1 MEISVAKGKWVY
13 QIDSGLR
20 ILITNY
26 VYYDGIKKHKLY
38 FQSGFGANTVS
49 ESVELNEVD
58 FQNFMKNLSFTLKNN
73 LKKEQNKI
81 NIKVMAENNKI
92 NDLSTPINSLNDVLL
107 ESIKEVKSGN
117 MDNNKAKS
125 ISTLSQT
132 LINSFKVSVEIE
144 KLNKSEKSKK

>member
-73 LKKEQNKI
+73 LKKRTKQSELPTHAKG
-81 NIKVMAENNKI
+81 
-92 NDLSTPINSLNDVLL
+92 DVRGFGLHRQL
-107 ESIKEVKSGN
+107 
-117 MDNNKAKS
+117 S
-125 ISTLSQT
+125 ISTSYT
-132 LINSFKVSVEIE
+132 ISIRVIGS
-144 KLNKSEKSKK
+144 SYRC